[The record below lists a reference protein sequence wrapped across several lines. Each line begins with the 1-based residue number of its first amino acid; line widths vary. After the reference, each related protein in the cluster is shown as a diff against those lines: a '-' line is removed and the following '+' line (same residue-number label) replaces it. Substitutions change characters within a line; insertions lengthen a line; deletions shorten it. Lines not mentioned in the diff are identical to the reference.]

1 MTLKRADRPN
11 PWKRPIRRVLF
22 SLMALALLGLAAVF
36 LMNWWVVQSAS
47 GQIYTKVENVPPEPV
62 ALVLGA
68 GPASQYFADRLDAA
82 VALYRAGKVK
92 HFLVSGD
99 GVAED
104 PQGSETALM
113 RQGLINRGIPA
124 AAITR
129 DDAGL
134 RTLDSMA
141 RAKNVFGLTTVV
153 IVTQEFHLAR
163 ALYLARAWGLHA
175 VGFAAADSGGGF
187 YDSHLREWLARVK
200 AVADINWL
208 GTQPAKLGPPTP
220 IFPKMALASAAA
232 NF

>member
-11 PWKRPIRRVLF
+11 PWKRPVRRALFALGVLT
-22 SLMALALLGLAAVF
+22 LLGLLAVF
-36 LMNWWVVQSAS
+36 LLNWWVIQSAS
-47 GQIYTKVENVPPEPV
+47 GQIYTKVESIPAEPV

-68 GPASQYFADRLDAA
+68 GPASQYFAARLDAA
-82 VALYRAGKVK
+82 VALFRAGKVK

-99 GVAED
+99 GVAVD

-113 RQGLINRGIPA
+113 RQGLISRGIPA
-124 AAITR
+124 SAITR

-141 RAKNVFGLTTVV
+141 RARNIFGLSTVI

-175 VGFAAADSGGGF
+175 VGFVAADPGDDF

-208 GTQPAKLGPPTP
+208 GTQPAKLGPPMP
-220 IFPKMALASAAA
+220 IFPKMALASTAAS
-232 NF
+232 F